1 MGTTSFFTK
10 SLRIKA
16 IIAALVPSV
25 LVLVVVAVI
34 GLYVYERLT
43 RDIVE
48 QRDTELAM
56 ITAARLSEGLD
67 QHSQIL
73 QTTANDEDVQ
83 SLEPAR
89 MRQALERVQSRLF
102 VFDAGVVIYN
112 DEGVAV
118 WSDPFSFERRG
129 KGIPV
134 PSAFDQVRRAER
146 PHFSDVFKD
155 SHSGQNAILLAVP
168 VVASGGEFKGVVA
181 GISTLSSLLSDAT
194 YSAVLQITASG
205 EGFAYLVDGNGRA
218 IYHRDSSQLGR
229 DLSDTTPVIQVRL
242 REPGAVITKDSVG
255 EKVISG
261 FALVPGTSWGVITQE
276 EWSNVVGPIQDYG
289 KLLVALLALGGVL
302 SGGFI
307 FLAIGRVLQPIKDL
321 TQGAQRI
328 AGGDFGHTIAATTG
342 DEIQTLAQQFNTMAG
357 ALKESYAGLEQKVAD
372 RTAELRESEERYRGL
387 FEDSRDAIFVSAQG
401 VVVAVNQAALELFG
415 FTWDEAIGSNVGD
428 RYADPDD
435 RGRFRREI
443 ERTGSV
449 RDFEVK
455 LLKGDGTVMDCL
467 LTATQRLSEGGG
479 PLGEVQGLL
488 RDVTERKK
496 AEQALRESEERF
508 RRLVEDAADG
518 FFVMEPEGKIV
529 DINQTAGRQFGF
541 SREELL
547 TLSLPDIYATL
558 NETGAADLYERVR
571 PGGPVTLEGLGR
583 RKDGSTFPFEMRSGL
598 MELAGR
604 QHMFALVRDITERK
618 GAEETLVQQMREM
631 AVLEERNR
639 MAREIHDTL
648 AQGFTGIVLQLE
660 AADQVLEGH
669 TGEATGH
676 LNRAKGLARESLQE
690 ARRSVWGLVPHA
702 LEGATLEEALRERVQ
717 QINAT
722 GPEKVSFSLSG
733 QPRTLPTDVQAGI
746 LRICQ
751 ESLANITRHAKAG
764 EVKVTLGFDQAGVCL
779 QVQDDGTGFDIDAV
793 KGMDRGG
800 GFGLVSMEQR
810 VRLLG
815 GSFTVKRREGRGT
828 LVEVHVPAQ

>member
-1 MGTTSFFTK
+1 M
-10 SLRIKA
+10 
-16 IIAALVPSV
+16 
-25 LVLVVVAVI
+25 
-34 GLYVYERLT
+34 
-43 RDIVE
+43 
-48 QRDTELAM
+48 
-56 ITAARLSEGLD
+56 
-67 QHSQIL
+67 
-73 QTTANDEDVQ
+73 
-83 SLEPAR
+83 
-89 MRQALERVQSRLF
+89 
-102 VFDAGVVIYN
+102 
-112 DEGVAV
+112 
-118 WSDPFSFERRG
+118 
-129 KGIPV
+129 
-134 PSAFDQVRRAER
+134 
-146 PHFSDVFKD
+146 
-155 SHSGQNAILLAVP
+155 
-168 VVASGGEFKGVVA
+168 
-181 GISTLSSLLSDAT
+181 
-194 YSAVLQITASG
+194 
-205 EGFAYLVDGNGRA
+205 
-218 IYHRDSSQLGR
+218 GR

-261 FALVPGTSWGVITQE
+261 SAPVPGTSWGVITQE

-328 AGGDFGHTIAATTG
+328 AGGDFGHTIAVTTG

-547 TLSLPDIYATL
+547 TLA
-558 NETGAADLYERVR
+558 
-571 PGGPVTLEGLGR
+571 
-583 RKDGSTFPFEMRSGL
+583 STSG
-598 MELAGR
+598 
-604 QHMFALVRDITERK
+604 H
-618 GAEETLVQQMREM
+618 
-631 AVLEERNR
+631 
-639 MAREIHDTL
+639 
-648 AQGFTGIVLQLE
+648 
-660 AADQVLEGH
+660 
-669 TGEATGH
+669 
-676 LNRAKGLARESLQE
+676 
-690 ARRSVWGLVPHA
+690 
-702 LEGATLEEALRERVQ
+702 
-717 QINAT
+717 
-722 GPEKVSFSLSG
+722 
-733 QPRTLPTDVQAGI
+733 
-746 LRICQ
+746 
-751 ESLANITRHAKAG
+751 
-764 EVKVTLGFDQAGVCL
+764 
-779 QVQDDGTGFDIDAV
+779 
-793 KGMDRGG
+793 
-800 GFGLVSMEQR
+800 
-810 VRLLG
+810 
-815 GSFTVKRREGRGT
+815 
-828 LVEVHVPAQ
+828 